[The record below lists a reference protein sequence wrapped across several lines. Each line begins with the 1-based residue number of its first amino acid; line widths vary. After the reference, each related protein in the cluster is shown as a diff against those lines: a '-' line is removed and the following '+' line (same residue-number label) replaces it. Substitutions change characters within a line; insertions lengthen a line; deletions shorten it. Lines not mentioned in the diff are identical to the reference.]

1 MGLSAGAD
9 TAASGLGGE
18 GHSDLVGAGRR
29 TGWPA
34 VAHTSGPGHVEGE
47 ACWEGR
53 VPRWA

>member
-9 TAASGLGGE
+9 SAASGLGGE

-47 ACWEGR
+47 A
-53 VPRWA
+53 